1 MLLISRLLRRNQII
15 QSNSIKSRDCQLF
28 AESTLNFFGRVDP
41 ENLLNSSVCIR
52 MEKDT
57 INFRSQMQQS
67 KEEHRGIEIEEA
79 ELIQMS
85 QSDRAR
91 ITDGIQEVN
100 ENEYESSNDY
110 ENEDENNDENND
122 ENDDENENEN
132 EIESND
138 APSSS
143 AMLNFLSSG
152 FDFSENE
159 EHSSSLLNSQECSMA
174 NKNKLVEKKDYSQ
187 YYQKKKSEDE
197 KKIEKVKRIKQKR
210 IEYSERVKVR
220 NSLAWSLLSED
231 EKEIQKLQRKSKIEE
246 SEKVRFFMIFLYFI
260 FH

>member
-15 QSNSIKSRDCQLF
+15 QSNSIKSRACQLF

-67 KEEHRGIEIEEA
+67 KEEHCGIEIEEA

-110 ENEDENNDENND
+110 ENEDENNDEN
-122 ENDDENENEN
+122 EN

-152 FDFSENE
+152 FDFSENK